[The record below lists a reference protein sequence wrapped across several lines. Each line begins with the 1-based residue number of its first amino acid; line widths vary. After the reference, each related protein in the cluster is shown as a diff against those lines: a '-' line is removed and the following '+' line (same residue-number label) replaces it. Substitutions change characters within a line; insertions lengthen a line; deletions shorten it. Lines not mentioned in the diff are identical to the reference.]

1 MADNSELR
9 ERLIEKAKSGIKE
22 AYSNEEYAL
31 MQAVNAWL
39 ELGKSRNLASERLAE
54 WFGIYAPES
63 VKAGEADLAKRVMEL
78 AEKGGEGGSSM
89 GRRMNGDE
97 ASALKS
103 FAEYGVKADAAL
115 ESLEA
120 YLKVAAN
127 RLMPNATYLTD
138 EKIASELLS
147 RAGSLERLA
156 TMPASTV
163 QLLGAEKALFKH
175 IKYGSKPPK
184 YGVLFKLAD
193 VTSAPKDQKGRIAR
207 VYATKLS
214 IALKA
219 DYFSKRF
226 IADQLKKDLQE
237 SLKRIAEAPP
247 RQRPQQRQ
255 ERQGRFQ
262 PRKRFGRP
270 DGRQRG
276 QRRN

>member
-1 MADNSELR
+1 MADNNSELR
-9 ERLIEKAKSGIKE
+9 KELIEKAKSGIRE
-22 AYSNEEYAL
+22 AYSSEEYAL

-39 ELGKSRNLASERLAE
+39 ELSKSRNLASERLAE
-54 WFGIYAPES
+54 WYGIYAPES
-63 VKAGEADLAKRVMEL
+63 AKAGSAGLAKAAMEL
-78 AEKGGEGGSSM
+78 AENVGSAERTGM
-89 GRRMNGDE
+89 GRKMNDDE

-103 FAEYGVKADAAL
+103 FAEYGMKADSVIT
-115 ESLEA
+115 SLEE

-184 YGVLFKLAD
+184 YGVLFKLVD
-193 VTSAPKDQKGRIAR
+193 VTAAPKEQKGKIAR

-219 DYFSKRF
+219 DFFSKRF
-226 IADQLKKDLQE
+226 IAEQLKKDLQE
-237 SLKRIAEAPP
+237 SLKRIAETPS
-247 RQRPQQRQ
+247 RPKPQWQQQ
-255 ERQGRFQ
+255 HFQ
-262 PRKRFGRP
+262 PRKRFGRQNNP
-270 DGRQRG
+270 KRG
-276 QRRN
+276 PRRN